1 MNARQSF
8 GAAILAAAL
17 ITAAAGP
24 ALTPA
29 WAQANLDAG
38 KSPAKIFAQ
47 GCGSCHATPH
57 ELHDIRRDFLVQHY
71 TTGPEQAALIADYLE
86 AMRSE
91 PRPIKPRRGP
101 RAEIELA
108 DVVITGSIGV
118 AAPAAAPSETAP
130 SETAPPQA
138 ATREDAFAETVTPE
152 AATPPTPLDVG
163 E

>member
-1 MNARQSF
+1 MNARQAF
-8 GAAILAAAL
+8 GAAVLAAL
-17 ITAAAGP
+17 IVTAGGP
-24 ALTPA
+24 SQTPA
-29 WAQANLDAG
+29 RAQANLDAG

-47 GCGSCHATPH
+47 GCGACHATPH
-57 ELHDIRRDFLVQHY
+57 ELHDIRRDFLIQHY

-86 AMRSE
+86 AVRSE

-118 AAPAAAPSETAP
+118 APPAAAPSETAS
-130 SETAPPQA
+130 SETAPPEA
-138 ATREDAFAETVTPE
+138 ATREDALAETVTPE
-152 AATPPTPLDVG
+152 AATPSALLDIG